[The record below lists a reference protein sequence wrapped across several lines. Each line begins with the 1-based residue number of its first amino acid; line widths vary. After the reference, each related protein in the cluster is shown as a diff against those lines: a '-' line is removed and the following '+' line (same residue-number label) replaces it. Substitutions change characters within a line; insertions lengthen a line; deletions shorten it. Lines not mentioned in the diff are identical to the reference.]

1 MQGFDPEFTGIEQ
14 YITAITERIWEG
26 RGIDLIRRFYTPG
39 CIVRTPGGVTT
50 SVEDVVRST
59 LETLQMFPDRQL
71 LPEDIVWS
79 GDPAAGFYSSH
90 RILSPMHHRGAGLY
104 GPATGRAVQVRTIA
118 DCAVRD
124 NQVYE
129 EWLVRDQA
137 AIVRQLGLD
146 PERFAAE
153 AVAYEE
159 PRPAAAPEGLY
170 APVIARDGEAAF
182 YAETLERL
190 WNDTALGR
198 GRPALRLRRQ
208 PGVAGRGARGGPG
221 RGGGGAD
228 RLSRLL
234 PGCAAAD
241 RPPDRPAG
249 PGAARAGGGTV
260 GGAGGRI
267 PAGGRFGTP
276 GGTPV
281 RFMGISHAHVV
292 DGRIVAEWMLV
303 DEVALWMQIA
313 RGGG

>member
-1 MQGFDPEFTGIEQ
+1 MQGFDPEFTGIEH

-26 RGIDLIRRFYTPG
+26 RGIDLVRRFYTPG

-159 PRPAAAPEGLY
+159 PHPAMAPAGLY
-170 APVIARDGEAAF
+170 APVVARDREAAF

-190 WNDTALGR
+190 WNDTALGEVAHR
-198 GRPALRLRRQ
+198 YASAASLASPGGEQGVGRAVVEGVLIGYLASFPDARLRIDHLIARQDPGRPVR
-208 PGVAGRGARGGPG
+208 V
-221 RGGGGAD
+221 
-228 RLSRLL
+228 
-234 PGCAAAD
+234 
-241 RPPDRPAG
+241 
-249 PGAARAGGGTV
+249 AARWEVQGTHS
-260 GGAGGRI
+260 GR
-267 PAGGRFGTP
+267 GRFGTP

>member
-1 MQGFDPEFTGIEQ
+1 MQGFDPEFTGIEH
-14 YITAITERIWEG
+14 YITVITERIWEG

-50 SVEDVVRST
+50 DVEYVVRST

-159 PRPAAAPEGLY
+159 PRPAVAPAGLY

-190 WNDTALGR
+190 WNDTALGEVAR
-198 GRPALRLRRQ
+198 RYAPAASLASPSGEHGVGHGVIEGVLIGYLASFPDARLRIDHLIARRDPGRPVRVAARWEVQ
-208 PGVAGRGARGGPG
+208 GTHAGRG
-221 RGGGGAD
+221 
-228 RLSRLL
+228 
-234 PGCAAAD
+234 
-241 RPPDRPAG
+241 
-249 PGAARAGGGTV
+249 
-260 GGAGGRI
+260 
-267 PAGGRFGTP
+267 RFGVP